1 MSYTSTTID
10 EIKFYS
16 LPETVYQEQVQSG
29 SIDEN
34 AFYLTTGNES
44 GASYVNEEVL
54 YLGNIAGSSGGSSTG
69 SSVTTTSGTLL
80 ASEWD
85 STSKTQTI
93 EVIGVLSTSPLLI
106 GAHPDSLEEYGNS
119 KIYATAQA
127 TNSITFTCE
136 TIPTSNLTVNIFIF

>member
-1 MSYTSTTID
+1 MPYTSTTID

-44 GASYVNEEVL
+44 GANYVENEVL
-54 YLGNIAGSSGGSSTG
+54 YLGSVASSGGG
-69 SSVTTTSGTLL
+69 SSSSIATASGTLL
-80 ASEWD
+80 ASDWLNN
-85 STSKTQTI
+85 SQTI
-93 EVIGVLSTSPLLI
+93 EVTGILPTSALLV

-136 TIPTSNLTVNIFIF
+136 TVPTSNLTVNIFIF